1 MKRRQ
6 RAPRGAVPAAADDRV
21 FQGKQQR
28 GMLLPN
34 PGRDGEREREEQQR
48 SRSRAFPSGR
58 AFLGEIPSPA
68 DPWRH
73 GWNRKTTPGPSCPPQ
88 EGSGGDKNPSL
99 PIRGGFRARC
109 GHAHAWTRS
118 HTHPCG
124 GDTARATLLSLVPSP
139 GHGGGSASAV
149 LQPLLPVPPLP
160 QPRGCSRLFLW
171 ELGRKTRLAAPARCQ
186 PVTLSPALP
195 GPPLGS
201 PRARGMALAVSLSQ
215 CSRMGVP
222 RVGWGCPHGGLGVP
236 PQTPTVQKGRIF
248 CFPREFLAQDF
259 EFLSHSFL

>member
-88 EGSGGDKNPSL
+88 EGSGGIKTPHCPSGVGSV
-99 PIRGGFRARC
+99 PAVGTHTR
-109 GHAHAWTRS
+109 GHAHTLTRVAVTQPGPRCCPLS
-118 HTHPCG
+118 PPQGTEVAVPALSFSLSCPS
-124 GDTARATLLSLVPSP
+124 LLCLSP
-139 GHGGGSASAV
+139 A
-149 LQPLLPVPPLP
+149 
-160 QPRGCSRLFLW
+160 
-171 ELGRKTRLAAPARCQ
+171 AAPACFYGNSAGKRGWQRQ
-186 PVTLSPALP
+186 PGASLSPCHQRYQGHLWAPPSPWDGP
-195 GPPLGS
+195 GS
-201 PRARGMALAVSLSQ
+201 
-215 CSRMGVP
+215 VP
-222 RVGWGCPHGGLGVP
+222 VPVQQDGCPQGGLGVSPWWAGGP
-236 PQTPTVQKGRIF
+236 PTNTDSPERPDFLLPAGIF
-248 CFPREFLAQDF
+248 
-259 EFLSHSFL
+259 SSGI